1 MKKEDKKVAK
11 KDENKEEKVE
21 TKKNEKDK
29 IEAKVVK
36 KKEVKELNKKQKIE
50 RYVMV
55 AILIIIFACT
65 FFLFGCELGA
75 SYFKDDKECPKC
87 EKCKDCSKVKNCIKK
102 EEVVSKVDGDV
113 AEIKLFVE
121 EDLPYDDI
129 ALDTEEDILNFVNS
143 LRYVENEE
151 VRNEF
156 FDNEG
161 KEGTLSNLREFR
173 TAYVLEQ
180 MFKSKAFD
188 IDQLFVSKEL
198 ILKEM
203 NKVFAIDDN
212 YSFIDVY
219 DLWFGGYG
227 YYLTCADDICLF
239 SIGIGG
245 VGVGNPH
252 YETKIVSS
260 RKDGDNTIYTLDDYY
275 KTAKSTGTGRDFI
288 YTSKKV
294 GTYEMTFDKYNCY
307 VSSKKIN

>member
-1 MKKEDKKVAK
+1 MKKEDKKVVK

-36 KKEVKELNKKQKIE
+36 KKEVKDLNKKQKIE

-75 SYFKDDKECPKC
+75 SYFKEDKECPKC
-87 EKCKDCSKVKNCIKK
+87 EKCKDCSKVKNCVKK

-143 LRYVENEE
+143 LSYADEE

-161 KEGTLSNLREFR
+161 KKEALYNLKYFK
-173 TAYVLEQ
+173 TAYVLRR
-180 MFKSKAFD
+180 MFGYMADSMDPVF
-188 IDQLFVSKEL
+188 ISKEL

-219 DLWFGGYG
+219 DLWFGGLG
-227 YYLTCADDICLF
+227 YYLTCAGDVCIANV
-239 SIGIGG
+239 GMGG